1 MERIENIG
9 RGLAMSAMIETTPAM
24 TETEQAIT
32 LSEVAIH
39 KLQTLLIE
47 KNISSHGLRVFV
59 AGSGCSGVQYGM
71 AFESEARD
79 QDTVMDAH
87 GLKVYVDPVSLEY
100 LNGASID
107 YVEGPAGGGFR
118 IENPNALG
126 GCNCGSSSRNS
137 GEASDAGCACRN

>member
-1 MERIENIG
+1 
-9 RGLAMSAMIETTPAM
+9 MSTMIEAAPVV
-24 TETEQAIT
+24 TETGQAIT
-32 LSEVAIH
+32 LSEVAIR

-47 KNISSHGLRVFV
+47 KNISNHGLRVFV

-79 QDTVMDAH
+79 LDTVMDAH
-87 GLKVYVDPVSLEY
+87 GLRVYVDPVSLEY

-118 IENPNALG
+118 IENPNAVG
-126 GCNCGSSSRNS
+126 GCSCGSSSRATDS
-137 GEASDAGCACRN
+137 GEASDASCACRN

>member
-1 MERIENIG
+1 
-9 RGLAMSAMIETTPAM
+9 MSTMIDEAQVV

-39 KLQTLLIE
+39 KLQTILIE
-47 KNISSHGLRVFV
+47 KNLANHGLRVFV

-79 QDTVMDAH
+79 LDTVMDAH

-118 IENPNALG
+118 IENPNAVG
-126 GCNCGSSSRNS
+126 GCNCGSSSQS
-137 GEASDAGCACRN
+137 EGSDAGCACRN

>member
-1 MERIENIG
+1 
-9 RGLAMSAMIETTPAM
+9 MSTMIDEAQVV

-39 KLQTLLIE
+39 KLQTILIE
-47 KNISSHGLRVFV
+47 KNLANHGLRVFV

-79 QDTVMDAH
+79 QDTVMEAH

-100 LNGASID
+100 LSGASID

-118 IENPNALG
+118 IENPNAVG
-126 GCNCGSSSRNS
+126 GCNCGSSSE
-137 GEASDAGCACRN
+137 GSDAGCACRN

>member
-1 MERIENIG
+1 
-9 RGLAMSAMIETTPAM
+9 MSTMIDEAQVV

-39 KLQTLLIE
+39 KLQTILIE
-47 KNISSHGLRVFV
+47 KNLANHGLRVFV

-79 QDTVMDAH
+79 LDTVMDAH

-118 IENPNALG
+118 IENPNAVAVG
-126 GCNCGSSSRNS
+126 GCSCGANSS
-137 GEASDAGCACRN
+137 GEGSDSGCGCRN

>member
-1 MERIENIG
+1 
-9 RGLAMSAMIETTPAM
+9 MSTMIEEAQVV

-39 KLQTLLIE
+39 KLQTILIE
-47 KNISSHGLRVFV
+47 KSLANHGLRVFV

-79 QDTVMDAH
+79 QDTVMDAR
-87 GLKVYVDPVSLEY
+87 GLRVYVDPVSLEY

-118 IENPNALG
+118 IENPNAVG
-126 GCNCGSSSRNS
+126 GCNCGSSSQIE
-137 GEASDAGCACRN
+137 GSDAGCACRN

>member
-1 MERIENIG
+1 
-9 RGLAMSAMIETTPAM
+9 MSTMIEAAPVV
-24 TETEQAIT
+24 TETGQAIT

-47 KNISSHGLRVFV
+47 KNISNHGLRVFV

-79 QDTVMDAH
+79 LDTVMDAH
-87 GLKVYVDPVSLEY
+87 GLRVYVDPVSLEY

-118 IENPNALG
+118 IENPNAVG
-126 GCNCGSSSRNS
+126 GCSCGSSSRAADG
-137 GEASDAGCACRN
+137 GEASDASCACRN